1 MRKKA
6 EKQIRQ
12 AAAILGTSNFYRIDQ
27 VRAHTD
33 LVRKVFDKTLL
44 DMARLGD
51 AILYDGDTEGLSA
64 SETGDLISQREELFV
79 YFSFPEGAAKQENVE
94 PETIDVTLKGVER
107 ETWLRFEHLCETREQ
122 KQAVQKILEMIND
135 YNRKADPG
143 HPLSR
148 SA

>member
-27 VRAHTD
+27 VRANTD

-44 DMARLGD
+44 DMARLGV
-51 AILYDGDTEGLSA
+51 ANLHDGDAEGLSA
-64 SETGDLISQREELFV
+64 AETGDLISHRDELFV
-79 YFSFPEGAAKQENVE
+79 YFSFPEGAAKQEKAE
-94 PETIDVTLKGVER
+94 PETIEVTLKGIER
-107 ETWLRFEHLCETREQ
+107 EAWLRFEHLCETREQ
-122 KQAVQKILEMIND
+122 KQAVQKILDMINE

-143 HPLSR
+143 QSV
-148 SA
+148 